1 MISTKNFDFRQSER
15 KISTNDSIA
24 FVCVRE
30 RGGERDKERKTDR
43 QIYVGTVRERQ
54 GGTEAVCVGL
64 IV

>member
-1 MISTKNFDFRQSER
+1 MTVLCAS
-15 KISTNDSIA
+15 A
-24 FVCVRE
+24 CVK
-30 RGGERDKERKTDR
+30 RDKERKTDR